1 MPLAVGVLAS
11 AVLVFGTA
19 APGAADPK
27 PTEKQ
32 LKKELSDLRKKVDRL
47 IGDYNA
53 KRVALAKAR
62 VEEKAARGR
71 LAKAETD
78 YEAARDAVRQM
89 AGLRYQTESAMALPD
104 MNTAALNYQLK
115 EEQAARL
122 ARFDQVRAERQRAA
136 DAAKTLTEQ
145 LKAQAAEVAGQRKDA
160 EDLIDEI
167 KDRLDALIPTAP
179 GKRTGGWA
187 PELPGGA
194 DNITPRMRL
203 MRTEVEKHFDLRFP
217 VGCYRA
223 ENSGEHPLGR
233 ACDFMMSSGGAM
245 PSPEMKALGDSLA
258 AWAIKNGPKLGVMY
272 VIWQQRIYNLGHPG
286 WRTMSDRGGITANHY
301 DHVHISMY

>member
-1 MPLAVGVLAS
+1 M
-11 AVLVFGTA
+11 FGTA
-19 APGAADPK
+19 APGVADPK

-47 IGDYNA
+47 IAEYNA

-62 VEEKAARGR
+62 DEEKAARDR
-71 LAKAETD
+71 LAKAEAD
-78 YEAARDAVRQM
+78 YQAARDAVRQM
-89 AGLRYQTESAMALPD
+89 AVLRYQAESAMLLPD
-104 MNTAALNYQLK
+104 MNTAALNHQLK

-122 ARFDQVRAERQRAA
+122 IRYDQVRVERQQAAQDAER
-136 DAAKTLTEQ
+136 LTDQ
-145 LKAQAAEVAGQRKDA
+145 LKAQAAEVARQRADA
-160 EDLIDEI
+160 EDLIEEI
-167 KDRLDALIPTAP
+167 KDKLDDLIPVAP
-179 GKRTGGWA
+179 GRRAGGTWA
-187 PELPGGA
+187 PELPGGT

-203 MRTEVEKHFDLRFP
+203 FRTEVEKNFSLRFP

-223 ENSGEHPLGR
+223 DSSGEHPLGR

-245 PSPEMKALGDSLA
+245 PTPEMKALGDSLA

-272 VIWQQRIYNLGHPG
+272 VIWQQRIYHLGHPG
-286 WRTMSDRGGITANHY
+286 WRFMADRGGITANHY

>member
-1 MPLAVGVLAS
+1 MLTS
-11 AVLVFGTA
+11 AVLVFGAA

-71 LAKAETD
+71 LVKAEAD
-78 YEAARDAVRQM
+78 YEAASNAVRQM

-122 ARFDQVRAERQRAA
+122 ARFDQVRDERQRAA

-145 LKAQAAEVAGQRKDA
+145 LKAQAAVVAGQREDA

-167 KDRLDALIPTAP
+167 KDKLDALIPIAP
-179 GKRTGGWA
+179 GKRVGGSWA
-187 PELPGGA
+187 PELPSGS

-203 MRTEVEKHFDLRFP
+203 MRTEVEKHFDLQFP
-217 VGCYRA
+217 IGCYRA

-245 PSPEMKALGDSLA
+245 PSAEMKALGDSVA

>member
-1 MPLAVGVLAS
+1 MLAS

-19 APGAADPK
+19 APGVAEPK

-32 LKKELSDLRKKVDRL
+32 LKQELSDLRQKVNRL

-62 VEEKAARGR
+62 EEEKAARDR
-71 LAKAETD
+71 LAKAQAD
-78 YEAARDAVRQM
+78 YQAASDAVRQM

-122 ARFDQVRAERQRAA
+122 AYFNRVRAARQQAA
-136 DAAKTLTEQ
+136 NAAKTLTAQ
-145 LKAQAAEVAGQRKDA
+145 LKAQAEAVAVQRKDA
-160 EDLIDEI
+160 EDLIDKI
-167 KDRLDALIPTAP
+167 KDKLDALIPIAP
-179 GKRTGGWA
+179 GKLAGGSWA
-187 PELPGGA
+187 PELPSGS
-194 DNITPRMRL
+194 DNITARMRF
-203 MRTEVEKHFDLRFP
+203 MRTEVENHFSLRFP

-272 VIWQQRIYNLGHPG
+272 VIWQQHIYNLGRPG
-286 WRTMSDRGGITANHY
+286 WRLMSDRGGVTANHY

>member
-1 MPLAVGVLAS
+1 MAVGVLAS
-11 AVLVFGTA
+11 AALLFGAA

-32 LKKELSDLRKKVDRL
+32 LKQELSDLRKRIDRL
-47 IGDYNA
+47 IADYNA
-53 KRVALAKAR
+53 KRVALADAR

-71 LAKAETD
+71 LAKAEAD

-89 AGLRYQTESAMALPD
+89 AGLRYQTDSSMALPD

-122 ARFDQVRAERQRAA
+122 EHFEQVRAERQRAA
-136 DAAKTLTEQ
+136 DAAKTLTGQ
-145 LKAQAAEVAGQRKDA
+145 LKTQAAEVAAQREDA

-167 KDRLDALIPTAP
+167 KDKLDALIPIAP
-179 GKRTGGWA
+179 GRRAGGSWA
-187 PELPGGA
+187 PELPAGS

-203 MRTEVEKHFDLRFP
+203 MRTEVGKTFDLRFP

-286 WRTMSDRGGITANHY
+286 WRTMSDRGGVTANHY